1 MFGKRVDVA
10 PIIAPPPLLFFMYL
24 CAAWAADALFPSHWD
39 RFGVWARIPCSVL
52 AMALAAS
59 TGSWAIWAMAR
70 ARTPVEPWHPTS
82 AIVMEGPFGF
92 TRNPL
97 YLALSLAS
105 FSIALL
111 ANSAWFYASV
121 PILVMTLHFGVVLPE
136 EEYLLVKF
144 GEPYLAYKKRVR
156 RWL

>member
-10 PIIAPPPLLFFMYL
+10 PIIAPPPLLFFLYL
-24 CAAWAADALFPSHWD
+24 GAAWSADTFFPSHLNW
-39 RFGVWARIPCSVL
+39 FGVWARIPCSII
-52 AMALAAS
+52 AMILAAS
-59 TGSWAIWAMAR
+59 AGSWAFWVMAK
-70 ARTPVEPWHPTS
+70 ARTPVEPWHPTK

-97 YLALSLAS
+97 YLALSLALS
-105 FSIALL
+105 SIALL

-136 EEYLLVKF
+136 EKYLLGKF
-144 GEPYLAYKKRVR
+144 GEQYLAYMRRVR